1 MKLINELKNFTFEGN
16 QVRTLSLEETPYFL
30 ANDVAEILGY
40 KRVGDAIKQHVD
52 ADNRKTLSYKAFGDL
67 AQSLW
72 AGNDFSNKTIIT
84 EAGVYDLIFGSDL
97 PSAKKFKHWVTHE
110 VLPTIRKH
118 GAYMTPAKIE
128 EVLTDPDTL
137 IRLATQLKEE
147 REGRLIAEQRVNELM
162 PKADYCDKVLADKS
176 LVTITQIAK
185 DYGMSGRALNAT
197 LHDFGVIYKQGET
210 WFLYA
215 KYQKTGWTHSE
226 TIMVDKKDG
235 TQKVVLNTK
244 WTQKGRLGLYELL
257 KAHGILPLIERE
269 G

>member
-1 MKLINELKNFTFEGN
+1 MNELKNFTFEDQQIRALTIEGEPWF
-16 QVRTLSLEETPYFL
+16 VGK
-30 ANDVAEILGY
+30 DVAEVLGY
-40 KRVGDAIKQHVD
+40 SNSRKAIADHVD
-52 ADNRKTLSYKAFGDL
+52 SEDKGVTKCYTLGGTQQIAIINESGLYSLILSSKLPKA
-67 AQSLW
+67 
-72 AGNDFSNKTIIT
+72 K
-84 EAGVYDLIFGSDL
+84 E
-97 PSAKKFKHWVTHE
+97 FKRWVTSE

-128 EVLTDPDTL
+128 EVLTDPDT
-137 IRLATQLKEE
+137 IIQLATQLKQE
-147 REGRLIAEQRVNELM
+147 REGRLIAEQRIGELT
-162 PKADYCDKVLADKS
+162 PKADYCDRVLADKS

-235 TQKVVLNTK
+235 TQKAVLNTK